1 FDQTIATDILP
12 AATFYPAEDYHQ
24 NYYQTR
30 PVRYKVYRFGCGR
43 DQRLGELWGADAPS
57 HD

>member
-1 FDQTIATDILP
+1 
-12 AATFYPAEDYHQ
+12 
-24 NYYQTR
+24 YQTR

-43 DQRLGELWGADAPS
+43 DQRLSELWGDDASS